1 VTPFLVPFT
10 IPRKERRMIIMDNE
24 RSIAAVYIRVT
35 TEDQAREGFSLGEQ
49 KEKLLQLCSFKGY
62 EVFKVYEDAGISAKD
77 MEHRPA
83 FQEMLSDMKKG
94 KINYIVA
101 YKLDRVTHSVRELEE
116 LISVLEQYNCFLVC
130 DRDDVNTSTAN
141 GRFFVRM
148 LTVLSQLEIEIVSE
162 RTKFSL
168 NGAIKSGHLPGVLPL
183 GYKKDGNKKT
193 IIDETTKPVI
203 EGIFKMYLEGK
214 SYQQISNIFNE
225 EKVLTPKPWKDT
237 TIQKIIDNKIYMG
250 DYEQFKRIAK
260 NKQIEPVVYMNVV
273 EPIISRAMWEE
284 CQHQKEK
291 NQRTYTRDRVYLF
304 FQKIQCPTCD
314 RIMKCKGSGGKKKK
328 YMYYNCE
335 KCHLNYREDKIE
347 ELLSNFIYDLVEYDM
362 AVKKYFLPILADHKP
377 TKTDDLDKEIKQLE
391 RQKERIKKAYMSGIV
406 EMEDFSEDYKLIEEK
421 LEILEQKKNEI
432 LDLDSITFSPQQLMA
447 DRDIERETMIRLDTL
462 NSIVK
467 TTWEN
472 KSKKEKQ
479 EFISKLVESIIIT
492 KDSKNELHID
502 KINFRKSFMD
512 MLIKLVDKGVL
523 DVLIPVEINGKEDVI
538 LGTGNINNKQVQ
550 EYLDRLNEYYET
562 NFYQIYEKVDEE
574 TGDII
579 GEFTPK
585 KDEKII
591 RILPIS
597 PQESTTKSP
606 ISKEDTDTKYG
617 IVTYNPTKPKAR
629 VLNGACDYA
638 TS

>member
-1 VTPFLVPFT
+1 
-10 IPRKERRMIIMDNE
+10 MDNE
-24 RSIAAVYIRVT
+24 RSIAAVYIRVS

-49 KEKLLQLCSFKGY
+49 KEKLLQLCAFKSY
-62 EVFKVYEDAGISAKD
+62 EVFKIYEDAGISAKD

-101 YKLDRVTHSVRELEE
+101 YKLDRVTRSVRDLEE

-162 RTKFSL
+162 RTKFGL
-168 NGAIKSGHLPGVLPL
+168 NGAIKSGHLPGVLAL

-203 EGIFKMYLEGK
+203 ERIFKMYLEGK
-214 SYQQISNIFNE
+214 SFQQISNIFNE
-225 EKVLTPKPWKDT
+225 EELLKPKKWKDT

-260 NKQIEPVVYMNVV
+260 NENIKPVVYMNVV
-273 EPIISRAMWEE
+273 EPIISRAVWEE

-304 FQKIQCPTCD
+304 FQKLECPSCH
-314 RIMKCKGSGGKKKK
+314 RIMKCKGSGGKKRK
-328 YMYYNCE
+328 YMYYTCE
-335 KCHLNYREDKIE
+335 KCHINYREDKIE
-347 ELLSNFIYDLVEYDM
+347 ELLTNFIYDMVEYDM
-362 AVKKYFLPILADHKP
+362 AVKKYFLPVLAEHKP
-377 TKTDDLDKEIKQLE
+377 TKTDDIDKEIKSLE
-391 RQKERIKKAYMSGIV
+391 KQKERIKKAYMSGIV
-406 EMEDFSEDYKLIEEK
+406 EMEDFSEDYKLIEDK
-421 LEILEQKKNEI
+421 LEILEQKKNES
-432 LDLDSITFSPQQLMA
+432 LDLDNMTFSPQQLMA

-462 NSIVK
+462 NSVVK
-467 TTWEN
+467 TTWES
-472 KSKKEKQ
+472 KSKEEKQ
-479 EFISKLVESIIIT
+479 EFISKLVESVIIT
-492 KDSKNELHID
+492 KDNNNELHVE
-502 KINFRKSFMD
+502 KINFRRSFVD
-512 MLIKLVDKGVL
+512 MLLKLLEQGIL
-523 DVLIPVEINGKEDVI
+523 DVLVPVEINGKEEFI
-538 LGTGNINNKQVQ
+538 LGTGNITNDQVQ

-562 NFYQIYEKVDEE
+562 KFYQIYEKVDQE
-574 TGDII
+574 TGNII
-579 GEFTPK
+579 GEFIPK

-597 PQESTTKSP
+597 SNKNTTKSP
-606 ISKEDTDTKYG
+606 ITKDDIDTKYG
-617 IVTYNPTKPKAR
+617 IVTYNPNRPKEK
-629 VLNGACDYA
+629 VLEGVSDYA

>member
-1 VTPFLVPFT
+1 
-10 IPRKERRMIIMDNE
+10 MDNE
-24 RSIAAVYIRVT
+24 RNIAGIYIRVS

-62 EVFKVYEDAGISAKD
+62 EVFKIYEDAGISAKD

-101 YKLDRVTHSVRELEE
+101 YKLDRVTRSVRDLEE
-116 LISVLEQYNCFLVC
+116 LISQLEHYNCYLVC

-162 RTKFSL
+162 RTKFGL
-168 NGAIKSGHLPGVLPL
+168 NGAIKSGHLPGVSPL

-203 EGIFKMYLEGK
+203 ERIFKMYLEGK
-214 SYQQISNIFNE
+214 SFQQISNIFNE
-225 EKVLTPKPWKDT
+225 EQLLYPKKWKDT

-250 DYEQFKRIAK
+250 DYEQYKRIAK
-260 NKQIEPVVYMNVV
+260 NKQIEPVIYMNVV
-273 EPIISRAMWEE
+273 EPIISRAVWEE

-304 FQKIQCPTCD
+304 FQKIKCPTCG
-314 RIMKCKGSGGKKKK
+314 RIMKCKGSGGKKRK

-347 ELLSNFIYDLVEYDM
+347 ELLSNFIYDMVEYDM
-362 AVKKYFLPILADHKP
+362 AVKKYFLPVLADNKP
-377 TKTDDLDKEIKQLE
+377 TKTDDINKEINQLE
-391 RQKERIKKAYMSGIV
+391 KQKERIKKAYMSGIV
-406 EMEDFSEDYKLIEEK
+406 EMEDFSEDYKIIEEK
-421 LEILEQKKNEI
+421 LEILEQKKNENI
-432 LDLDSITFSPQQLMA
+432 DLDNITFSPQQLMA

-462 NSIVK
+462 NSVVK
-467 TTWEN
+467 TAWEN
-472 KSKKEKQ
+472 KSKEEKQ
-479 EFISKLVESIIIT
+479 EFISKLVESITIT
-492 KDSKNELHID
+492 KDNNNELYLE
-502 KINFRKSFMD
+502 KINFRKSFIE
-512 MLIKLVDKGVL
+512 MLTKLLDKGIL
-523 DVLIPVEINGKEDVI
+523 DVLVPCEINNKEEVVI
-538 LGTGNINNKQVQ
+538 GTGNITDNQVQ
-550 EYLDRLNEYYET
+550 EYLDRMNEYYET
-562 NFYQIYEKVDEE
+562 KLYQIYEKFDEE
-574 TGDII
+574 TGNII
-579 GEFTPK
+579 GEFIPK
-585 KDEKII
+585 TDEKIV

-597 PQESTTKSP
+597 TNKITS
-606 ISKEDTDTKYG
+606 TKYG
-617 IVTYNPTKPKAR
+617 VVTYNPTKPTNKL
-629 VLNGACDYA
+629 LNGDCDYA

>member
-10 IPRKERRMIIMDNE
+10 IPRRERRLIIMDNE
-24 RSIAAVYIRVT
+24 RSIAAVYIRVS

-49 KEKLLQLCSFKGY
+49 KEKLLQLCAFKGY
-62 EVFKVYEDAGISAKD
+62 EVFKIYEDAGISAKD

-101 YKLDRVTHSVRELEE
+101 YKLDRVTRSVRDLEE

-162 RTKFSL
+162 RTKFGL
-168 NGAIKSGHLPGVLPL
+168 NGAIKSGHLPGVLAL

-203 EGIFKMYLEGK
+203 ERIFKMYLEGK
-214 SYQQISNIFNE
+214 SFQQISNIFNE
-225 EKVLTPKPWKDT
+225 EKVLSPKPWKDT

-284 CQHQKEK
+284 CQYQKEK

-304 FQKIQCPTCD
+304 FQKIQCPKCG

-335 KCHLNYREDKIE
+335 KCHLNYREDMIE
-347 ELLSNFIYDLVEYDM
+347 DLLTDFIYDLVEYDM

-377 TKTDDLDKEIKQLE
+377 TKTDDIDKEIKQLE
-391 RQKERIKKAYMSGIV
+391 KQKERIKKAYMSGIV
-406 EMEDFSEDYKLIEEK
+406 EMEDFSADYKLIEDK

-432 LDLDSITFSPQQLMA
+432 LDLESITFNPQQLMA

-462 NSIVK
+462 NGVVK
-467 TTWEN
+467 SNWE
-472 KSKKEKQ
+472 SKTKEEKQ
-479 EFISKLVESIIIT
+479 EFISKLVESIVIT
-492 KDSKNELHID
+492 QDSDKVLHLE
-502 KINFRKSFMD
+502 KINFRKSFVD
-512 MLIKLVDKGVL
+512 MLAILLDKGVFE
-523 DVLIPVEINGKEDVI
+523 VMIPCEINGKEDVI
-538 LGTGNINNKQVQ
+538 LGTPNISNKQVQ
-550 EYLDRLNEYYET
+550 DYLDRLNEYYET
-562 NFYQIYEKVDEE
+562 KMYLLYEENN
-574 TGDII
+574 
-579 GEFTPK
+579 GEFIP
-585 KDEKII
+585 EKGEQII
-591 RILPIS
+591 KILPIS
-597 PQESTTKSP
+597 SQNSTTKSP
-606 ISKEDTDTKYG
+606 IDKDDNDTDYG
-617 IVTYNPTKPKAR
+617 IVTYNPNKPKAR
-629 VLNGACDYA
+629 VLNGVCDYA

>member
-1 VTPFLVPFT
+1 
-10 IPRKERRMIIMDNE
+10 MDNE
-24 RSIAAVYIRVT
+24 RSIAAVYIRVS

-49 KEKLLQLCSFKGY
+49 KEKLLQLCAFKGY

-101 YKLDRVTHSVRELEE
+101 YKLDRVTRSVRDLEE

-162 RTKFSL
+162 RTKFGL

-193 IIDETTKPVI
+193 IIDETTKSVI
-203 EGIFKMYLEGK
+203 ERIFRMYLEGK

-225 EKVLTPKPWKDT
+225 EELLHPKRWKDT

-250 DYEQFKRIAK
+250 DYEQYKRIAK
-260 NKQIEPVVYMNVV
+260 NKQIEPITYMNVV
-273 EPIISRAMWEE
+273 EPIISRAIWEE

-304 FQKIQCPTCD
+304 FQKLECPSCH
-314 RIMKCKGSGGKKKK
+314 RIMKCKGSGGKKRK
-328 YMYYNCE
+328 YMYYTCE
-335 KCHLNYREDKIE
+335 KCHINYREDKIE
-347 ELLSNFIYDLVEYDM
+347 ELLTNFIYDMVEYDM

-377 TKTDDLDKEIKQLE
+377 TKTDDIDKEIKQLE
-391 RQKERIKKAYMSGIV
+391 KQKERIKKAYMSGVV
-406 EMEDFSEDYKLIEEK
+406 EMEDFSEDYKLIEDK
-421 LEILEQKKNEI
+421 LEILEQKKNEN
-432 LDLDSITFSPQQLMA
+432 LDLDNMTFSPQQLMA

-462 NSIVK
+462 NRVVK

-472 KSKKEKQ
+472 KSKEEKQ
-479 EFISKLVESIIIT
+479 EFISKLVESVIIT
-492 KDSKNELHID
+492 KDSNNELHLE
-502 KINFRKSFMD
+502 KINFRRSFVD
-512 MLIKLVDKGVL
+512 MLAKLLGNGIL
-523 DVLIPVEINGKEDVI
+523 DVLVPVEINGKEEFI
-538 LGTGNINNKQVQ
+538 LGTGNITDNQVQ
-550 EYLDRLNEYYET
+550 EYLDRLSEYYET
-562 NFYQIYEKVDEE
+562 KFYQIYEKVDEE
-574 TGDII
+574 TGNII
-579 GEFTPK
+579 GEFIPNT
-585 KDEKII
+585 DEKII

-597 PQESTTKSP
+597 PTESTTKSS
-606 ISKEDTDTKYG
+606 ITKDNVDTKYG
-617 IVTYNPTKPKAR
+617 IVTYNPTKPKAKA
-629 VLNGACDYA
+629 LEEACNYA